1 MAGHHCRDRRQ
12 VGDDVNTLWRRLD
25 KTLNPKP
32 LNPKPL
38 NPKSAEKEAW
48 GAAGGT
54 SLDSLSNLSRL
65 WKPNPKKDTVDD
77 INPALP

>member
-32 LNPKPL
+32 LNPKPKTPKPL

-48 GAAGGT
+48 G
-54 SLDSLSNLSRL
+54 RL
-65 WKPNPKKDTVDD
+65 VERALVESVEAMEAKP
-77 INPALP
+77 